1 MDKILIEVFVPALG
15 SPFDIFIPAQ
25 AYLFEVLE
33 LIKKA
38 VTELSEGRF
47 TADGTTA
54 LCFRE
59 NGAIININLS
69 VAGLALHDGSRL
81 MLI

>member
-15 SPFDIFIPAQ
+15 SAFDMFIPGQ
-25 AYLFEVLE
+25 AYMFEILE

-38 VTELSEGRF
+38 VTELAGGRF
-47 TADGTTA
+47 SADGGTA

-59 NGAIININLS
+59 SGAIININLS
-69 VAGLALHDGSRL
+69 VAGLELHDGSRL

>member
-15 SPFDIFIPAQ
+15 TAFDIFIPGQ

-33 LIKKA
+33 QIKTA
-38 VTELSEGRF
+38 VTELAEGRF
-47 TADGTTA
+47 CADGSTA
-54 LCFRE
+54 LCFHD

-69 VAGLALHDGSRL
+69 VAELELHDGSRL